1 MNIFATSPCPIESA
15 QALCDKHVVKMIVE
29 SAQILSTALV
39 TAWGFPSGGSIR
51 GVDLYRPTHAAH
63 PCVVWAHPCVVWV
76 GKSWANMY
84 WIARHGVALCTEYS
98 ARYSTDK
105 VFKRHK
111 SLDLLL
117 AILGFIES
125 DVGVSADSVLTP
137 MALAMPDHFKRDDP
151 HMAYKLYLRAKY
163 QTWADEGH
171 PPRWTKREPPIWA
184 RSIYSALDNSM
195 ASG

>member
-1 MNIFATSPCPIESA
+1 MNIFATSSCPIESA
-15 QALCDKHVVKMIVE
+15 QALADKHVVKMIVE
-29 SAQILSTALV
+29 SAQILSTVLI
-39 TAWGFPSGGSIR
+39 TAWGFPPGGSVR
-51 GVDLYRPTHAAH
+51 GVALYRPTHAAR
-63 PCVVWAHPCVVWV
+63 PCVVWA

-84 WIARHGVALCTEYS
+84 WVARHGVALCTEYS
-98 ARYSTDK
+98 ARYSTEK
-105 VFKRHK
+105 VLKRHK

-117 AILGFIES
+117 AIKDFIEIGRAAEYLERPPL
-125 DVGVSADSVLTP
+125 D

-171 PPRWTKREPPIWA
+171 PPRWTKREPPVWA
-184 RSIYSALDNSM
+184 RNVYSALDNSM

>member
-1 MNIFATSPCPIESA
+1 MNIFATSSCPIESA
-15 QALCDKHVVKMIVE
+15 QALADKHVVKMIVE
-29 SAQILSTALV
+29 SAQILSTVLV
-39 TAWGFPSGGSIR
+39 TEWGFPPGGSVG
-51 GVDLYRPTHAAH
+51 GVPLYRPTHANH
-63 PCVVWAHPCVVWV
+63 PCVKWA
-76 GKSWANMY
+76 GESISNMR
-84 WIARHGVALCTEYS
+84 WLARHGIALCNEYS
-98 ARYSTDK
+98 MRYSTDK

-111 SLDLLL
+111 SMDLLL
-117 AILGFIES
+117 AILGLIES

-171 PPRWTKREPPIWA
+171 PPRWTKREPPVWA
-184 RSIYSALDNSM
+184 RSVYSALDNSM